1 MPLVTS
7 LQKNITG
14 DKIFYKKENKSDIIV
29 ALSGNP
35 NVGKSTVF
43 NALTGLHQHTGNWSG
58 KTVSTA
64 IGICKYYGRRIVLVD
79 IPGSY
84 SLIAHSGEEE
94 IARDYICFGEADINV
109 VVCDATKL
117 ERNLNLLL
125 QICETGKKTV
135 LCLNLADEAKAYGIN
150 IDTEKLSQLLNIPVI
165 LTSARSGKGLEEL
178 KGEIIKTAD
187 MQLYPP
193 YNVTYDP
200 ETEEKIKLLQ
210 TEKFKRMVESVGIS
224 PRFVAIKLLEKDN
237 SFSDSFNKHTGINLE
252 DYTVEGLAVSGDTT
266 AAALLN
272 EAEKIS
278 QYTVHK
284 KSSARDK
291 RSLTADKILTGKLT
305 GIPIML
311 LMLAVVFWITIS
323 GANYPS
329 QLLSDFFTSLEQPIY
344 SFLISIKIP
353 TVICNALVFGVYR
366 VTQWIVSVMLPPMA
380 IFFPFF
386 TILEDSGYL
395 PRIAFNIDKCFKKCN
410 ACGKQ
415 ALTMCMGLGCNA
427 VGVTGCRIIDS
438 KREKLIAILTNSLVP
453 CNGRF
458 PLLITVISIY
468 FVGKASSFLAAL
480 ILCGFIVLSVLM
492 TFLSSFILSK
502 TVLKGVPSSFTLELP
517 SYRKPQILKVIIHS
531 VFDRTLFVLLRALI
545 AAAPAGLLIWF
556 FANVS
561 VDGASLLN
569 IISDFLDPFGRLL
582 GLDGVIVMAFILGLP
597 ANEIVIP
604 LILMA
609 YCANTT
615 LTDISDLNI
624 LRNIFDTNGWTI
636 LTAVN
641 VMIFSLFH
649 WPCSTTL
656 LTIKKETGSIKYT
669 ALAAAIPTVI
679 GITLCFITNL
689 IYSLFTG

>member
-1 MPLVTS
+1 MHLGVS
-7 LQKNITG
+7 RRKNITDG
-14 DKIFYKKENKSDIIV
+14 EIFYNKEDESDIVV

-64 IGICKYYGRRIVLVD
+64 IGICKYNGRKIVLVD

-109 VVCDATKL
+109 MVCDATKL

-125 QICETGKKTV
+125 QICETGKKTI
-135 LCLNLADEAKAYGIN
+135 LCLNLADEAKSHGIT
-150 IDTEKLSQLLNIPVI
+150 IDAKKLSQILNIPVV
-165 LTSARSGKGLEEL
+165 LTSARNRNGLEEL
-178 KGEIIKTAD
+178 KDKIIQTSD

-193 YNVTYDP
+193 YNVLYDP
-200 ETEEKIKLLQ
+200 ETEEKIRLIQ
-210 TEKFKRMVESVGIS
+210 TEEFKKKVETVGVS
-224 PRFVAIKLLEKDN
+224 SRFIAIKLLERDN
-237 SFSDSFNKHTGINLE
+237 SFLESFSKHTGVNLE
-252 DYTVEGLAVSGDTT
+252 DFAIDGVTVSGDTT
-266 AAALLN
+266 AAVLLN

-278 QYTVHK
+278 QLTVQK
-284 KSSARDK
+284 KFSTKDK
-291 RSLTADKILTGKLT
+291 YSLTADKILTGKLT

-311 LMLAVVFWITIS
+311 LMLAIVFWITIS

-344 SFLISIKIP
+344 SFLINIKIP
-353 TVICNALVFGVYR
+353 TVICNALVFGIYR

-458 PLLITVISIY
+458 PLLITIISIY
-468 FVGKASSFLAAL
+468 FVGKSFSFLAAL
-480 ILCGFIVLSVLM
+480 ILCGFIILSVLM
-492 TFLSSFILSK
+492 TFLSSLILSK
-502 TVLKGVPSSFTLELP
+502 TIFKGVPSSFTLELP

-531 VFDRTLFVLLRALI
+531 VFDRTLFVLFRALI
-545 AAAPAGLLIWF
+545 AAAPAGLIIWLL
-556 FANVS
+556 ANIS
-561 VDGASLLN
+561 VDGISLLN
-569 IISDFLDPFGRLL
+569 MISDFLEPFGRLL

-624 LRNIFDTNGWTI
+624 LRNIFDNNGWTI
-636 LTAVN
+636 LTAIN

-679 GITLCFITNL
+679 GITLCFINNL
-689 IYSLFTG
+689 IYKLFTG

>member
-1 MPLVTS
+1 MPL
-7 LQKNITG
+7 
-14 DKIFYKKENKSDIIV
+14 KKENPNDIIV

-58 KTVSTA
+58 KTVATA
-64 IGICKYYGRRIVLVD
+64 VGSYKYGGRKIILVD

-125 QICETGKKTV
+125 QICQTGKKTI
-135 LCLNLADEAKAYGIN
+135 LCLNLADEARLKGIS
-150 IDTEKLSQLLNIPVI
+150 IDTERLASLLKIPVI
-165 LTSARSGKGLEEL
+165 VSAARSGKGLNEL
-178 KGEIIKTAD
+178 NDAIIKTAD
-187 MQLYPP
+187 TVLLPP
-193 YNVTYDP
+193 YSIKYDA
-200 ETEEKIKLLQ
+200 EAERKIAQ
-210 TEKFKRMVESVGIS
+210 TEKALRNIKTDIS
-224 PRFVAIKLLEKDN
+224 PRFTAIKLLENDT
-237 SFSDSFNKHTGINLE
+237 SFIASYRENLGIDLSHFAGNEL
-252 DYTVEGLAVSGDTT
+252 SPDTT
-266 AAALLN
+266 ALALLN
-272 EAEKIS
+272 EAERISALTVQKSRTDKEKRDLKID
-278 QYTVHK
+278 
-284 KSSARDK
+284 R
-291 RSLTADKILTGKLT
+291 ILTSRII

-311 LMLAVVFWITIS
+311 LMLAVVFWITVS

-329 QLLSDFFTSLEQPIY
+329 QLLSDLFTSLESPIH
-344 SFLISIKIP
+344 SFLLSIKIP
-353 TVICNALVFGVYR
+353 AIICDALVFGIYR

-386 TILEDSGYL
+386 TLLEDSGFL
-395 PRIAFNIDKCFKKCN
+395 PRIAFNLDKCFKKCN

-427 VGVTGCRIIDS
+427 VGVVGCRIIDS
-438 KREKLIAILTNSLVP
+438 KRERLIAILTNSLVP

-468 FVGKASSFLAAL
+468 FVGRSSSITAAI

-492 TFLSSFILSK
+492 TLLASFILSK
-502 TVLKGVPSSFTLELP
+502 TVLKGMPSSFTLELP
-517 SYRKPQILKVIIHS
+517 SYRRPQILKVIVRSI
-531 VFDRTLFVLLRALI
+531 FDRTLFVLSRALV
-545 AAAPAGLLIWF
+545 AAAPAGLLIWLL
-556 FANVS
+556 ANIS
-561 VDGASLLN
+561 IDGASLLN
-569 IISDFLDPFGRLL
+569 IISGFLDPFGRLL
-582 GLDGVIVMAFILGLP
+582 GLDGVIILAFILGLP

-604 LILMA
+604 IILMS

-615 LTDISDLNI
+615 LTDVGDLQI
-624 LRNIFDTNGWTI
+624 LKTIFADNGWSV
-636 LTAVN
+636 LTAIN
-641 VMIFSLFH
+641 VMLFSLFH

-669 ALAAAIPTVI
+669 ALAAVIPTVI
-679 GITLCFITNL
+679 GITLCFISNL
-689 IYSLFTG
+689 IYKLIF

>member
-1 MPLVTS
+1 MTL
-7 LQKNITG
+7 
-14 DKIFYKKENKSDIIV
+14 KKENESDITV

-58 KTVSTA
+58 KTVATA
-64 IGICKYYGRRIVLVD
+64 IGTYKHCGRKIIMVD

-84 SLIAHSGEEE
+84 SLVSHSGEEE
-94 IARDYICFGEADINV
+94 IARDYICFGDADINV

-135 LCLNLADEAKAYGIN
+135 LCLNLADEARKKGII
-150 IDTEKLSQLLNIPVI
+150 IDAEKLSAILKIPVVT
-165 LTSARSGKGLEEL
+165 TSARNGKGLDAL
-178 KGEIIKTAD
+178 NDAIIKTAD
-187 MQLYPP
+187 TVHLNP
-193 YNVTYDP
+193 YSVTYDD
-200 ETEEKIKLLQ
+200 ETEQKIKQ
-210 TEKFKRMVESVGIS
+210 IENKIKDNVMGIA
-224 PRFVAIKLLEKDN
+224 PRFTAIKLLENDV
-237 SFSDSFNKHTGINLE
+237 SFISALKQNTGVDLTELLPECPSVCSDI
-252 DYTVEGLAVSGDTT
+252 T
-266 AAALLN
+266 AAKLLT
-272 EAEKIS
+272 EAENIGKATVKNGNYKRQSRDLKID
-278 QYTVHK
+278 
-284 KSSARDK
+284 R
-291 RSLTADKILTGKLT
+291 IFTGKIT

-329 QLLSDFFTSLEQPIY
+329 LILSNLFTSLEEPIY
-344 SFLISIKIP
+344 SFLTGIKIP
-353 TVICNALVFGVYR
+353 TVICEALVFGVYR

-395 PRIAFNIDKCFKKCN
+395 PRIAFNLDKCFKKCN

-427 VGVTGCRIIDS
+427 AGVVGCRIIDS
-438 KREKLIAILTNSLVP
+438 KREKLIAILTNSLIP

-458 PLLITVISIY
+458 PLLITIISIY
-468 FVGKASSFLAAL
+468 FVGRASSVTAAL

-492 TFLSSFILSK
+492 TLLASYILSK
-502 TVLKGVPSSFTLELP
+502 TVFKGVPSSFTLELP
-517 SYRKPQILKVIIHS
+517 SYRRPQILKVIVRSI
-531 VFDRTLFVLLRALI
+531 FDRTLFVLSRAVV
-545 AAAPAGLLIWF
+545 AAAPAGLLIWLL
-556 FANVS
+556 ANITVGG
-561 VDGASLLN
+561 DSLLS
-569 IISDFLDPFGRLL
+569 IVSGFLDPFGRLL
-582 GLDGVIVMAFILGLP
+582 GLDGVIIMAFILGLP

-604 LILMA
+604 IILMA

-624 LRNIFDTNGWTI
+624 LKTIFENNGWSI

-641 VMIFSLFH
+641 VMLFSLFH

-669 ALAAAIPTVI
+669 ALAAIIPTLI

-689 IYSLFTG
+689 IFKLFTC